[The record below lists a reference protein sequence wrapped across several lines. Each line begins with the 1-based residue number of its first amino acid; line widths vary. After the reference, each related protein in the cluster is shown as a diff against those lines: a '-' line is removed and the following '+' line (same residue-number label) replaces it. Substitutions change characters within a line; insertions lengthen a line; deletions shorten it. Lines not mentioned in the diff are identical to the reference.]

1 VAAAAT
7 VGAMEIRPATID
19 EQSQVEAV
27 VAAAFGE
34 EPDGYL
40 TQLLRALD
48 ATGAA
53 RASLVAVDG
62 GRIVG
67 HVQLSRSWVDARP
80 ALVEVLV
87 LSPLSVVSDRRREGI
102 GTALIGAALD
112 DARRRG
118 APAVF
123 LEGNWA
129 YYGKRGFEAAT
140 PLGFQRPS
148 PRIPEPAFQVALLP
162 AHEPWM
168 VGPLVYCEAF
178 WSTDSVG
185 LRDPYLAKVEQAA
198 QSR

>member
-1 VAAAAT
+1 
-7 VGAMEIRPATID
+7 MEIRPATIN

-112 DARRRG
+112 DARQRA

-148 PRIPEPAFQVALLP
+148 HRIPEPAFQVAVLP

-185 LRDPYLAKVEQAA
+185 LRDPHLSQVEQAA
-198 QSR
+198 QSHP